1 VININGDFAD
11 MLHYNN
17 TLGLNGDIGVIL
29 DQLNPLLEKNNPM

>member
-1 VININGDFAD
+1 

-29 DQLNPLLEKNNPM
+29 DQLNPLLEKNKSNVKNNRKKMAK